1 LPLALWVSTE
11 SRFLTLFFIVSTTSQ
26 GVAIPFSRGIG
37 GIFVRRERSG
47 GKTRLNFP
55 WERKFPWSTTETA
68 GMRALLREANSWRL
82 VERIME

>member
-11 SRFLTLFFIVSTTSQ
+11 SRFLIFFFIVSTTSQ
-26 GVAIPFSRGIG
+26 GVAIPFSQGIG

-47 GKTRLNFP
+47 SKALLDFP
-55 WERKFPWSTTETA
+55 WEQNFPWSTTETA
-68 GMRALLREANSWRL
+68 GMRALLRAASYWRL

>member
-26 GVAIPFSRGIG
+26 RVAIPFSQGIG

-47 GKTRLNFP
+47 RNARLNFP
-55 WERKFPWSTTETA
+55 WEQKFPWSTTETA
-68 GMRALLREANSWRL
+68 GMRAWLRAANSWRL